1 MTAFKSSPLAR
12 KDPLRVG
19 LPLSLVIHAVLLA
32 VILSSN
38 APHPP
43 SANIITVTLDSPRT
57 LRNPQKEIVSP
68 PLQKSLTPPENTN
81 KLSDSDSVA
90 VKEQVKR
97 GDNGGSPGAPSAMP
111 QQQQQ
116 QQQQKPVEQQ
126 PPKQQQQQPA
136 PPQPKQQQQPQQPAH
151 EPSKGEHPIKN
162 LKLDDATLAMKFGS
176 SQAPRPSQQSAPSR
190 SSLSDYRAFS
200 RPPGSGATF
209 VGAAGISDHLP
220 NLPDGDITMLNA
232 KANTYASFVRRVAVQ
247 VFTQLR
253 SQGWERLSR
262 QQVQQL
268 GDFTTVEAVMSR
280 DGKLMGVKVQGSS
293 GSSEFDSVVQL
304 SVKAG
309 AQDPNP
315 PPGAEAQDG
324 LIHFIFKARSWSQ
337 MGVNPRSG
345 MASEHRWLLLA
356 TGLE

>member
-1 MTAFKSSPLAR
+1 MVAFKSSPLAR

-19 LPLSLVIHAVLLA
+19 IPLSLALHAILLA
-32 VILSSN
+32 IILSSN

-43 SANIITVTLDSPRT
+43 EVGVISVSLEMPKA
-57 LRNPQKEIVSP
+57 LRNQPKEIVSP

-81 KLSDSDSVA
+81 RLSDSDSVA
-90 VKEQVKR
+90 VKEQVRR
-97 GDNGGSPGAPSAMP
+97 GTEGGAPGAPSTMP
-111 QQQQQ
+111 QQPVRHSEPQQPSQPKEPPSPQ
-116 QQQQKPVEQQ
+116 QPKEQQ
-126 PPKQQQQQPA
+126 PH
-136 PPQPKQQQQPQQPAH
+136 PQPNREH
-151 EPSKGEHPIKN
+151 NTSKGEHPLKS
-162 LKLDDATLAMKFGS
+162 LKLDDATLAMKFGTQ
-176 SQAPRPSQQSAPSR
+176 QAQRNAQQKPSTR
-190 SSLSDYRAFS
+190 SSSLTEYQAFS
-200 RPPGSGATF
+200 RPPGSGAAF
-209 VGAAGISDHLP
+209 LGNAGINDHLP

-268 GDFTTVEAVMSR
+268 GDFTTVEAVLSR
-280 DGKLMGVKVQGSS
+280 QGTLMGVKLHGTS
-293 GSSEFDSVVQL
+293 GSSSFDSVVQQ

-324 LIHFIFKARSWSQ
+324 YIHFIFKARSWSQ

-345 MASEHRWLLLA
+345 VPSEHRWLLLA